1 MKKVIAIAAMDLD
14 HAIGDDQ
21 GLLWHLPRDL
31 KHFKKTT
38 DGRTVIVGR
47 KTFELMPN
55 LPNREVMVVS
65 QKIRSDDKVGHN
77 VAHYTSIEEAIDSTP
92 DDVYIIGGRMIY
104 QAAMEHLTDL
114 IITLV
119 HTRIK
124 KDNLIYFPDI
134 DLTPYQL
141 KELHYYDK
149 DDLNPYPMSILSYTR
164 TP

>member
-1 MKKVIAIAAMDLD
+1 MKKVVAIAAMDLD

-55 LPNREVMVVS
+55 LPNREVIVVS
-65 QKIRSDDKVGHN
+65 QKIRSDDKVSY
-77 VAHYTSIEEAIDSTP
+77 YTNIEEAIDSTT
-92 DDVYIIGGRMIY
+92 DYVYIIGGRMIY
-104 QAAMEHLTDL
+104 QAAMEYLTDL
-114 IITLV
+114 VITLV

-124 KDNLIYFPDI
+124 KDHLIYFPEI
-134 DLTPYQL
+134 DLSQYQL

-149 DDLNPYPMSILSYTR
+149 DATNPYPMSILSYTR

>member
-1 MKKVIAIAAMDLD
+1 M
-14 HAIGDDQ
+14 
-21 GLLWHLPRDL
+21 
-31 KHFKKTT
+31 
-38 DGRTVIVGR
+38 
-47 KTFELMPN
+47 
-55 LPNREVMVVS
+55 
-65 QKIRSDDKVGHN
+65 
-77 VAHYTSIEEAIDSTP
+77 AHYTSIEEAIDSTT

-104 QAAMEHLTDL
+104 QAAIPYLTDL

-134 DLTPYQL
+134 DLSLYQL

>member
-47 KTFELMPN
+47 KTFGLMPN
-55 LPNREVMVVS
+55 LPNREVIVVS
-65 QKIRSDDKVGHN
+65 QKIRSDDKVSY
-77 VAHYTSIEEAIDSTP
+77 YTNIEEAIDSTT
-92 DDVYIIGGRMIY
+92 DDAYIIGGRMIY
-104 QAAMEHLTDL
+104 QAAIPYLTDL
-114 IITLV
+114 NITLV

-124 KDNLIYFPDI
+124 KDNLIYFPEI

-149 DDLNPYPMSILSYTR
+149 DATNPYPMSILSYTR

>member
-55 LPNREVMVVS
+55 LPNREVIVVS
-65 QKIRSDDKVGHN
+65 QKIRSDDKVN
-77 VAHYTSIEEAIDSTP
+77 YYTSIEEAIDSTP

-104 QAAMEHLTDL
+104 QAAMEYLTDL
-114 IITLV
+114 VITLV
-119 HTRIK
+119 HTRIE

-134 DLTPYQL
+134 DLTLYQL

>member
-1 MKKVIAIAAMDLD
+1 MKKVIAITAMDLD

-55 LPNREVMVVS
+55 LPNREVIVVS
-65 QKIRSDDKVGHN
+65 QKIRSDDKVN
-77 VAHYTSIEEAIDSTP
+77 YYTSIEEAIDSAP

-104 QAAMEHLTDL
+104 QAAIPYLTDL

-119 HTRIK
+119 HTRIN
-124 KDNLIYFPDI
+124 KDHLIYFPDI

-149 DDLNPYPMSILSYTR
+149 NDSNPYPMSILSYTR

>member
-38 DGRTVIVGR
+38 DGRKVIVGR
-47 KTFELMPN
+47 KTFELMPS
-55 LPNREVMVVS
+55 LPNREVIVVS
-65 QKIRSDDKVGHN
+65 QKIRSDDKVN
-77 VAHYTSIEEAIDSTP
+77 YYTSIEEAIDSTP

-104 QAAMEHLTDL
+104 QAAIPYLTDL

-124 KDNLIYFPDI
+124 KDHLVYFPEI

-149 DDLNPYPMSILSYTR
+149 DDSNPYPMSILSYTR

>member
-21 GLLWHLPRDL
+21 GLLWHIPRDL
-31 KHFKKTT
+31 KHFKETT

-47 KTFELMPN
+47 KTFELMPK
-55 LPNREVMVVS
+55 LPNREVIVVS
-65 QKIRSDDKVGHN
+65 QKIRSDDKVN
-77 VAHYTSIEEAIDSTP
+77 YYTSIEEAIDSTP

-104 QAAMEHLTDL
+104 QAAIPYLTDL

-119 HTRIK
+119 HTRIN
-124 KDNLIYFPDI
+124 KDHLIYFPDI

-149 DDLNPYPMSILSYTR
+149 DDSNPYPMSILSYTR

>member
-55 LPNREVMVVS
+55 LPNRKVIVVS
-65 QKIRSDDKVGHN
+65 QKIRSDDKVN
-77 VAHYTSIEEAIDSTP
+77 YYTSIEEAIDNTA

-104 QAAMEHLTDL
+104 QAAIPYLTDL
-114 IITLV
+114 VITLV

-134 DLTPYQL
+134 DLSQYQL

-149 DDLNPYPMSILSYTR
+149 DATNPYPMSILSYTR

>member
-55 LPNREVMVVS
+55 LPNRKVIVVS
-65 QKIRSDDKVGHN
+65 QKIRSDDKVN
-77 VAHYTSIEEAIDSTP
+77 YYTSIEEAIDSTP

-104 QAAMEHLTDL
+104 QAAIPYLTDL
-114 IITLV
+114 NITLV
-119 HTRIK
+119 HTRIE
-124 KDNLIYFPDI
+124 KDNLIYFPEI

-149 DDLNPYPMSILSYTR
+149 DDINPYPMSILSYTR

>member
-31 KHFKKTT
+31 KHFKNTT
-38 DGRTVIVGR
+38 DGCTVIVGR

-55 LPNREVMVVS
+55 LPNREVIVVS
-65 QKIRSDDKVGHN
+65 QKIRSDDKVSY
-77 VAHYTSIEEAIDSTP
+77 YTNIEEAIDSTP

-104 QAAMEHLTDL
+104 QAAMEYLTDL

-124 KDNLIYFPDI
+124 KDHLVYFPDI

-149 DDLNPYPMSILSYTR
+149 DDSNPYPMSILSYTR

>member
-55 LPNREVMVVS
+55 LPNRKVIVVS
-65 QKIRSDDKVGHN
+65 QKIRSDDKVN
-77 VAHYTSIEEAIDSTP
+77 YYTSIEEAIDSTP

-104 QAAMEHLTDL
+104 QAAIPYLTDL
-114 IITLV
+114 NITLV

-124 KDNLIYFPDI
+124 KDHLIYFPDI

-149 DDLNPYPMSILSYTR
+149 DDINPYPMSILSYTR

>member
-55 LPNREVMVVS
+55 LPNREVIVVS
-65 QKIRSDDKVGHN
+65 QKIRSDDKVN
-77 VAHYTSIEEAIDSTP
+77 YYTSIEEAIDSTP

-124 KDNLIYFPDI
+124 KDHLIYFPEI
-134 DLTPYQL
+134 DLSQYQL

-149 DDLNPYPMSILSYTR
+149 DDINPYPMSILSYTR

>member
-1 MKKVIAIAAMDLD
+1 M
-14 HAIGDDQ
+14 
-21 GLLWHLPRDL
+21 
-31 KHFKKTT
+31 
-38 DGRTVIVGR
+38 
-47 KTFELMPN
+47 
-55 LPNREVMVVS
+55 
-65 QKIRSDDKVGHN
+65 
-77 VAHYTSIEEAIDSTP
+77 AHYTSIEEAIDSTT

-114 IITLV
+114 VITLV
-119 HTRIK
+119 HTRIN
-124 KDNLIYFPDI
+124 KDHLIYFPDI

>member
-31 KHFKKTT
+31 KHFKNTT
-38 DGRTVIVGR
+38 DGCTVIVGR

-55 LPNREVMVVS
+55 LPNREVIVVS
-65 QKIRSDDKVGHN
+65 QKIRSDDKVSY
-77 VAHYTSIEEAIDSTP
+77 YTNIEEAIDSTP

-124 KDNLIYFPDI
+124 KDHLVYFPDI

-149 DDLNPYPMSILSYTR
+149 DDSNPYPMSILSYTR
-164 TP
+164 TL

>member
-1 MKKVIAIAAMDLD
+1 MKKVIAVAAMDLD

-31 KHFKKTT
+31 KHFKETT

-55 LPNREVMVVS
+55 LPNREVIVVS
-65 QKIRSDDKVGHN
+65 QKIRSDDKVSY
-77 VAHYTSIEEAIDSTP
+77 YTDIEEAIDSTP

-124 KDNLIYFPDI
+124 KDSLIYFPDI
-134 DLTPYQL
+134 DLAPYQL

-149 DDLNPYPMSILSYTR
+149 DATNPYPMSILSYTR